1 MCGFAVYVGQKGRSV
16 DRAAVERMTTTL
28 IHRGPDDSGFWYDE
42 SVGIGFRRL
51 SIIDLT
57 AGGHQPM
64 VSHDGAHV
72 IAFNGEIFNFV
83 ELRAELCAL
92 GHQFASSSD
101 TEVLLNAW
109 RQWGDDCVDRLDGMF
124 AFVIWDRQ
132 KRELF
137 GARDRFGIKP
147 LYVYHGDDV
156 VILASEIK
164 AIQASGQYTARA
176 NWPVINR
183 YLLEGDFDESRAT
196 CFDGI
201 DPIEPAHS
209 FRVGVSG
216 RLKSR
221 RYFALPTELLEHA
234 ADGPRAI
241 GDMLESAVHTR
252 MRSDVPLGVC
262 LSGGIDS
269 TAIICAMA
277 RHRLA
282 TNDSSPLLAFNY
294 NAAQYDEASYLN
306 ETVRQTGAK
315 LVSWEGKPGDLWD
328 TFSRVLHFHDEPV
341 HSMNVM
347 VGFELMR
354 LAREHGVLV
363 ILNGQGADETL
374 GGYSSYFQDYWATLL
389 GHGQVRDTWRE
400 ISGFA
405 GAFDKNPALLAMSV
419 ARTVALNAAGYVP
432 GYELAARAWRRAT
445 TSHWFSPDVT
455 NGSKRGKAPVHL
467 QDTQRV
473 AVDTSPL
480 PLYLRVED
488 RNSMAHG
495 VEARVPFLE
504 HRLVSYALQLPL
516 QSRING
522 PWNKYALREG
532 VRGRIP
538 EIVRTRVDK
547 LGFPTPSGHW
557 FARELHEPLRDLLS
571 SRAARERGLYKTDN
585 MLRTLD
591 ASRGREVVDH
601 GPLFRAA
608 NVEMWLAMM
617 EARARP

>member
-1 MCGFAVYVGQKGRSV
+1 MA
-16 DRAAVERMTTTL
+16 
-28 IHRGPDDSGFWYDE
+28 
-42 SVGIGFRRL
+42 
-51 SIIDLT
+51 
-57 AGGHQPM
+57 
-64 VSHDGAHV
+64 SHDGAHV
-72 IAFNGEIFNFV
+72 IAFNGEIFNYV
-83 ELRAELCAL
+83 ELRTELCAL

-176 NWPVINR
+176 NWPVIKR
-183 YLLEGDFDESRAT
+183 YLVDGEFDESRST

-209 FRVGVSG
+209 FRVGTSG

-221 RYFALPTELLEHA
+221 RYFTLPTELLDQA
-234 ADGPRAI
+234 ADGPHAI
-241 GDMLESAVHTR
+241 GEMLETAVQTR

-277 RHRLA
+277 RHRRA

-294 NAAQYDEASYLN
+294 NAAQYDEAPYLS

-315 LVSWEGKPGDLWD
+315 LVSWEGKPGDLWN

-389 GHGQVRDTWRE
+389 GDGQVRDTWRE
-400 ISGFA
+400 INGFA
-405 GAFDKNPALLAMSV
+405 GAFSKNPALLAMSV
-419 ARTVALNAAGYVP
+419 ARTVALNAAGNVP
-432 GYELAARAWRRAT
+432 GYALAARAWRHASRN
-445 TSHWFSPDVT
+445 HWFSSDVT
-455 NGSKRGKAPVHL
+455 RTKRGAKAPMRL

-480 PLYLRVED
+480 PLYLRIED

-504 HRLVSYALQLPL
+504 HRLVSYALRLPL

-522 PWNKYALREG
+522 PWNKHALREA

-538 EIVRTRVDK
+538 EVVRTRVDK

-585 MLRTLD
+585 MLRALNT
-591 ASRGREVVDH
+591 ARGSEVVDH
-601 GPLFRAA
+601 EPLFRAA

-617 EARARP
+617 DARAKA